1 MKKRI
6 LASFLVIG
14 IAIIIFCFCNHTT
27 TFRGVVV
34 EEGVH
39 NEVEIVIKNRNID
52 WLLNRL
58 TGTITIQ
65 TEEDIIFVYNSLG
78 PSFHLEDYFAESIYR
93 WDYIERETECVPIM
107 ENGYIYFDRG
117 FRNMAIVTSE
127 RTIFSADADFMEI
140 IFQCESFKARDATK
154 PSGTIGVNVE

>member
-6 LASFLVIG
+6 LASFAVIG
-14 IAIIIFCFCNHTT
+14 IAIIVFCFCSHTT

-39 NEVEIVIKNRNID
+39 NEVKIVIKNRNID

-65 TEEDIIFVYNSLG
+65 TEEDTIFVYNSLG
-78 PSFHLEDYFAESIYR
+78 PSFHLEDYFFESIYR
-93 WDYIERETECVPIM
+93 WDYIERETERVPIM

-117 FRNMAIVTSE
+117 FRNVAIITSE
-127 RTIFSADADFMEI
+127 RTVFSADANFMEI
-140 IFQCESFKARDATK
+140 ILQGESFRAGDATK